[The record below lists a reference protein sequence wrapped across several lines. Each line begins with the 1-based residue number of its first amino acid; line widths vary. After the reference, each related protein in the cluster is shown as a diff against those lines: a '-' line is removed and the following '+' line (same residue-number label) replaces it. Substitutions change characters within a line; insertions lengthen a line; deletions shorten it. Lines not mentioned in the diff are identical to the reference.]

1 MNEPRSKQ
9 SSDSAADQKQSANGN
24 PAAGDKV
31 TAEADAATAVFGDLE
46 ALKQRAATLEQER
59 DEFKSLLQRTRADF
73 ENYQKRAQRDI
84 AQERRY
90 AHGLLALDL
99 LPIFD
104 NFERALAAAKQ
115 AGESGPLV
123 QGVALIQN
131 QVLDILKRHG
141 ITRIE
146 AKGEPFDPNL
156 HQAVMQQPSRE
167 PPNTVLE
174 VLEQGFMIHDRV
186 LRPARVIVSVPAQAE
201 TPK

>member
-1 MNEPRSKQ
+1 MNEPKAKATNDSALDQEQ
-9 SSDSAADQKQSANGN
+9 SSNGN
-24 PAAGDKV
+24 AASRDRAS
-31 TAEADAATAVFGDLE
+31 TETDAATAVFGDLE
-46 ALKQRAATLEQER
+46 MLKQRAATLERER
-59 DEFKSLLQRTRADF
+59 DEFKSLLQRTQADF
-73 ENYQKRAQRDI
+73 ENYQKRVQRDM

-146 AKGEPFDPNL
+146 ARGQPFDPNL
-156 HQAVMQQPSRE
+156 HQAVMQQPSQE
-167 PPNTVLE
+167 AANTVLD
-174 VLEQGFMIHDRV
+174 VPEQGFMIHDRG

-201 TPK
+201 KTK